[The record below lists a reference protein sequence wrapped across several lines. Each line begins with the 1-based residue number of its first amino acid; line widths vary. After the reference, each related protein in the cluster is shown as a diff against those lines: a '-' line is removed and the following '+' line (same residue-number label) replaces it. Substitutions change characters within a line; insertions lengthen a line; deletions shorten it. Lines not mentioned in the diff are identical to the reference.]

1 MGDQAGLAVITGAAS
16 GIGMGLAKCAHRR
29 GYRLLLA
36 DIDAVS
42 LEKVG
47 AELEG
52 ARCLVTDVTSEEDV
66 ESLAELAD
74 QMGGPTLLFN
84 NAGIM
89 TMGFSWEISR
99 RKWDRAYAVN
109 VGGVV
114 NGIRSFVPR
123 MLKRG
128 TPSRIVNTAS
138 VGGFF
143 SGPLMAPY
151 SATKFAVVALTEALK
166 LELDQIEAPIAVS
179 LLAPGAVRS
188 DIFVTPAEGASP
200 DEEKFAR
207 SMLSLMDRKGL
218 DPETF
223 GERTFDQL
231 EQGEYWIIPQ
241 PEALDE
247 RLKVRTEMILNR
259 EQPSSGKVK
268 GR

>member
-1 MGDQAGLAVITGAAS
+1 MGNQAGLVVITGAAS

-29 GYRLLLA
+29 GFRLLLA
-36 DIDAVS
+36 DIDAVG
-42 LEKVG
+42 LERVG

-52 ARCLVTDVTSEEDV
+52 AQWLVTDVTSEEDV
-66 ESLAELAD
+66 ESLAELAE
-74 QMGGPTLLFN
+74 QLGGPALLFN

-89 TMGFSWEISR
+89 TMGFSWEITR
-99 RKWDRAYAVN
+99 QQWDLAFAVN

-151 SATKFAVVALTEALK
+151 SATKFAVVAITEALK
-166 LELDQIEAPIAVS
+166 LELDQIEAPISVS

-188 DIFVTPAEGASP
+188 DIFARPAEGAGP

-207 SMLSLMDRKGL
+207 SMASLMDRKGL

-223 GERTFDQL
+223 GERTFDQI
-231 EQGEYWIIPQ
+231 ERGEYWIIPQ

-247 RLKVRTEMILNR
+247 RLKIRTNMILKR
-259 EQPSSGKVK
+259 EQPSSGKISA
-268 GR
+268 R